1 MSAIST
7 DPYSSIGLS
16 PPPKEETSRKGS
28 LGQSDFL
35 KLMTTQLMNQ
45 DPMAPMENGEFLG
58 QMAQFSTVS
67 GIQSLQASF
76 EKLATAL
83 QTNRVLEASTMVGKK
98 VLVEAD
104 RAELGSDGA
113 GLKGVV
119 EVPEGV
125 STVQLTLR
133 DARGAVARQLT
144 LDVGG
149 AGPMDFSWDGLL
161 QDGTAA
167 SAGSYTVSAMALVN
181 GQNTQLTTRL
191 ALPVVSASIADD
203 GVVLNTSKGSVRLAD
218 VTRIFT

>member
-7 DPYSSIGLS
+7 DPYGSIGLS
-16 PPPKEETSRKGS
+16 PPPKEEASRKGS

-104 RAELGSDGA
+104 RAELSSDGA

-125 STVQLTLR
+125 STVQLSLR
-133 DARGAVARQLT
+133 DAKGAVVQQLS
-144 LDVGG
+144 LEAQQPGSL
-149 AGPMDFSWDGLL
+149 DFSWDGRL
-161 QDGTAA
+161 QDGTPAP
-167 SAGSYTVSAMALVN
+167 AGSYTVSAMALVN

-203 GVVLNTSKGSVRLAD
+203 GVVLNTSKGSVHLAD

>member
-1 MSAIST
+1 MSAIAT

-16 PPPKEETSRKGS
+16 PPPKEESSRKGS

-45 DPMAPMENGEFLG
+45 DPMAPMQNGEFLG

-104 RAELGSDGA
+104 HAELGSDGA

-125 STVQLTLR
+125 STVQLTLH

-149 AGPMDFSWDGLL
+149 TGPIDFSWDGLL

-167 SAGSYTVSAMALVN
+167 PAGGYTVSAMALVN

>member
-1 MSAIST
+1 MSTIST

-45 DPMAPMENGEFLG
+45 DPMAPMENGQFLG

-104 RAELGSDGA
+104 RAELGPDGA

-133 DARGAVARQLT
+133 DAQGAVAWQLT
-144 LDVGG
+144 LDAGG
-149 AGPMDFSWDGLL
+149 AGPMD
-161 QDGTAA
+161 
-167 SAGSYTVSAMALVN
+167 
-181 GQNTQLTTRL
+181 
-191 ALPVVSASIADD
+191 
-203 GVVLNTSKGSVRLAD
+203 
-218 VTRIFT
+218 

>member
-1 MSAIST
+1 MSAIPT
-7 DPYSSIGLS
+7 DPYASIGLA

-67 GIQSLQASF
+67 GIQSLQLSF
-76 EKLATAL
+76 EKLASAL

-104 RAELGSDGA
+104 RAELGADGA
-113 GLKGVV
+113 GIKGVV
-119 EVPEGV
+119 EVPEGAR
-125 STVQLTLR
+125 SVQLTVR
-133 DARGAVARQLT
+133 NAQGAVVKQLG
-144 LDVGG
+144 LEA
-149 AGPMDFSWDGLL
+149 AGPGSLDFAWDGLL
-161 QDGTAA
+161 DDGTPAP
-167 SAGSYTVSAMALVN
+167 AGSYTLSAMTAVN
-181 GQNTQLTTRL
+181 GQNTMLTTRL
-191 ALPVVSASIADD
+191 ALPVVSASITDD